1 MAHFAKLNKDN
12 IVIHI
17 SVVDNKDTLDNS
29 GYEGEVIG
37 IAYLQSVHGN
47 NTNYR
52 WRQTSYN
59 GTFRKNYAGVG
70 YTYDSTRDA
79 FISPQPYNS
88 WTLNETTCQ
97 WESPVA
103 YPDDD
108 KRYEWNEDII
118 NWIEITE

>member
-12 IVIHI
+12 IVTHI

-70 YTYDSTRDA
+70 YTYDSSRDA
-79 FISPQPYNS
+79 FIAPQNYPS
-88 WTLNETTCQ
+88 WILNETTCQ

-108 KRYEWNEDII
+108 KVYSWDELTT
-118 NWIEITE
+118 NWVESV

>member
-79 FISPQPYNS
+79 FIAPQNYPS
-88 WTLNETTCQ
+88 WILNETTCQ

-108 KRYEWNEDII
+108 KRYEWDELTT
-118 NWIEITE
+118 NWVESV

>member
-1 MAHFAKLNKDN
+1 MSHFAKIDKDN
-12 IVIHI
+12 VVIHI
-17 SVVDNKDTLDNS
+17 SVVDNKDILDNS
-29 GYEGEVIG
+29 GYESEVIG

-52 WRQTSYN
+52 WKQTSYN

-79 FISPQPYNS
+79 FIAPQNYPS
-88 WTLNETTCQ
+88 WILNKTTCQ

-108 KRYEWNEDII
+108 KVYAWDELTT
-118 NWIEITE
+118 NWVESV

>member
-1 MAHFAKLNKDN
+1 MSHFAKIDKDN
-12 IVIHI
+12 VVIHI
-17 SVVDNKDTLDNS
+17 SVVDNKDILDNS
-29 GYEGEVIG
+29 GYESEVIG

-52 WRQTSYN
+52 WKQTSYN

-79 FISPQPYNS
+79 FIAPQNYPS
-88 WTLNETTCQ
+88 WILNETTCQ

-108 KRYEWNEDII
+108 KVYAWDELTT
-118 NWIEITE
+118 NWVESV

>member
-1 MAHFAKLNKDN
+1 MSHFAKIDKDN
-12 IVIHI
+12 VVIHI
-17 SVVDNKDTLDNS
+17 SVVDNKDILDNS
-29 GYEGEVIG
+29 GYESEVIG
-37 IAYLQSVHGN
+37 IVYLQSVHGN

-52 WRQTSYN
+52 WKQTSYN

-79 FISPQPYNS
+79 FIAPQNYPS
-88 WTLNETTCQ
+88 WILNETTCQ

-108 KRYEWNEDII
+108 KVYSWDELTTSWVESV
-118 NWIEITE
+118 

>member
-1 MAHFAKLNKDN
+1 MSHFAKIDKDN
-12 IVIHI
+12 VVIHI
-17 SVVDNKDTLDNS
+17 SVVDNKDILDNS
-29 GYEGEVIG
+29 GYESEVIG

-52 WRQTSYN
+52 WKQTSYN

-79 FISPQPYNS
+79 FIAPQNYPS
-88 WTLNETTCQ
+88 WILNKTTCQ

-108 KRYEWNEDII
+108 KVYSWDELTT
-118 NWIEITE
+118 NWVESV

>member
-1 MAHFAKLNKDN
+1 MAHFAKIDKDN
-12 IVIHI
+12 IVTHI

-29 GYEGEVIG
+29 GYESEVIG

-70 YTYDSTRDA
+70 YTYDPTRDA
-79 FISPQPYNS
+79 FIAPQPFNS
-88 WTLNETTCQ
+88 WALNEDTCQ
-97 WESPVA
+97 WDSPVP
-103 YPDDD
+103 YPTDD
-108 KRYEWNEDII
+108 KRYTWDETTT
-118 NWIEITE
+118 NWVEVTE

>member
-1 MAHFAKLNKDN
+1 MSHFAKIDKDN
-12 IVIHI
+12 VVIHI
-17 SVVDNKDTLDNS
+17 SVVDNKDILDNS
-29 GYEGEVIG
+29 GYESEVIG

-52 WRQTSYN
+52 WKQTSYN

-79 FISPQPYNS
+79 FIAPQNYPS
-88 WTLNETTCQ
+88 WILNETTCQ